1 VGLLSNHCRGIG
13 GQFALKGE
21 SQGVSRIVA
30 EIFGSHELQWRQQG
44 VSHVISGKS
53 DILSSCEGPLGSP
66 LELMQGNSVSSRV
79 EAGNSA
85 FLSSSDMDPG
95 FLWTFHWAVRRRLVL
110 RHKTLLS
117 SRGVK
122 GVSGRLSS

>member
-1 VGLLSNHCRGIG
+1 MTAEPHGFSRVTAGFSSYDGELREPLVLPQEIQISIRVVRGSVGLLSNHCRGIG

-53 DILSSCEGPLGSP
+53 DILSSCEGPCRLGTGES
-66 LELMQGNSVSSRV
+66 G
-79 EAGNSA
+79 
-85 FLSSSDMDPG
+85 
-95 FLWTFHWAVRRRLVL
+95 LVL
-110 RHKTLLS
+110 
-117 SRGVK
+117 G
-122 GVSGRLSS
+122 